1 MPNPTKWQSVSLT
14 MVSVVRDCMHRSRAL
29 PTDAELA
36 AEYDRARGYD
46 RPRKERAKEIYEAA
60 ADAPLV
66 PWTPPVRR
74 QHV

>member
-1 MPNPTKWQSVSLT
+1 MPNRTTWPSVTLT
-14 MVSVVRDCMHRSRAL
+14 AFRVVRSCMHRPRPL
-29 PTDAELA
+29 QTDAELA

-60 ADAPLV
+60 ADVPLT
-66 PWTPPVRR
+66 PWTPPARR